1 MCDTFGICD
10 KDTLSPVGPGNA
22 VCTRVEIIGGL
33 RDVLD
38 CSHKFWVHGATIFDR
53 EGKDLDVVGY
63 RDRVPV
69 IVF

>member
-1 MCDTFGICD
+1 MCDTLGICG
-10 KDTLSPVGPGNA
+10 KDTLSPVTSGNTI
-22 VCTRVEIIGGL
+22 CTRVEIIGGL
-33 RDVLD
+33 RNVLD
-38 CSHKFWVHGATIFDR
+38 CCYKLWMHGATIFDR

>member
-1 MCDTFGICD
+1 MCDTLGICD
-10 KDTLSPVGPGNA
+10 KDTLSPVGSGNA
-22 VCTRVEIIGGL
+22 VRTGVEIIGGL

-38 CSHKFWVHGATIFDR
+38 CCSKLWMHGATIFNR
-53 EGKDLDVVGY
+53 EGKDLDVIGY